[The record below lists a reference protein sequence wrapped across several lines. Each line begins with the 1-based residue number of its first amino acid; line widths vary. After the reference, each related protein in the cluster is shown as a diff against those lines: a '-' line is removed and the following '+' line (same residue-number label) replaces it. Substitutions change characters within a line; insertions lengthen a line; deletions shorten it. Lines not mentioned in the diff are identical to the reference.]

1 MTWFRLPLSVW
12 SLFITAILGL
22 LALPV
27 LSGAVI
33 MLLFDQTIG
42 THFFVPVAGG
52 QALLWQH
59 LFWFF
64 GHPEVYILILPAMGM
79 ASDIIANGSRTP
91 IFGYHSMVFAIIGIA
106 FLGWIVWGH
115 HMFMSGMN
123 PTLGSTFMVSTLLIA
138 VPSAI
143 KVFNWL
149 GTIWRGNIRFH
160 VPMLNALG
168 FVSMFTIGG
177 LSGIFMAATPVDI
190 QLHDTQ
196 FIVAHIHYVLFGGS
210 LFALFAAIT
219 YWYPKMF
226 GRMMSERIGTVH
238 FWLTFIFYNMTFFPM
253 HIIGMGGQMRRIYD
267 PTIYTFLKPQQP
279 LNVFISYSAFALF
292 AVQIL
297 FAFNFLWSLTFGK
310 KAPQNPWDDNGME
323 WSLPNPAPH
332 GNWERTPNVY
342 RGPYEFSAPE
352 AGEKDFLPQYLKLP
366 TDRDP
371 VPAPLPAGHC
381 PGECDDARDASPRSD
396 AAAIPGRA
404 GRRGLQQQARDVGL
418 PGQRRD
424 VLHGADRIVHRA
436 PLWCAGRVG
445 QAGRGVERPADRGEH
460 LPAHL
465 LVRLDGEGVRRDSG
479 RQEILP
485 APGAGEVPPRRRAE
499 VLAAGDDALRRG
511 VRERAGRRIHQARR
525 ARFHARR
532 LPRRLDARRAC
543 RGGSDQIR
551 CDRRGTVRFLV
562 LHDDGVPRFPRDVR
576 RDQHD
581 GPVLH
586 QGAAGGAVLHASE
599 VRALAPAPD
608 LHRPIA
614 ARRDPRDRGHHG
626 EGLVALLEL
635 TKPRITQLVLL
646 TAAAGFY
653 LGAEDRV
660 DLLLL
665 ANTLIGTALV
675 AGGTNAWNQIR
686 ERDVGSRMARTRRR
700 PLPSGR
706 LTTRA
711 AIWFA
716 SAITAGGVADLC
728 VAGKVL
734 TAAPAPLAFPSYVL
748 LSTPLQ

>member
-1 MTWFRLPLSVW
+1 MTSVAHAKPQGGGGGHDAHAPMSFWRKYIFSTDHKIIGIQFLFVSLFFLLVGGLLAMQIRWQLGFPGKPLPGGGILPETMVSGGVILPEYYVQLVSMHGTFMVFFAIMPLLVGVYANFLIPLKIGAHDMAFPRINMASFWLALLAGLIMTASFFVPNGPIRSGWTNYAPLAARPDLSGVTVGQMLWCISIVVLGLSSVLGSLNYITTVINHRAPGMTWFRMPLSVW
-12 SLFITAILGL
+12 ALFITAILGV

-27 LSGAVI
+27 LQGAAI
-33 MLLFDQTIG
+33 MLLFDNVLG
-42 THFFVPVAGG
+42 THFFDPVAGG

-79 ASDIIANGSRTP
+79 VSDIIANGSRKP

-190 QLHDTQ
+190 PLHDTQ

-226 GRMMSERIGTVH
+226 GRMMSERIGKVH

-297 FAFNFLWSLTFGK
+297 FAFNFLWSLKFGK

-352 AGEKDFLPQYLKLP
+352 AGDKDFLPQYLKLP
-366 TDRDP
+366 SDRDP
-371 VPAPLPAGHC
+371 VPAPLPAGH
-381 PGECDDARDASPRSD
+381 
-396 AAAIPGRA
+396 
-404 GRRGLQQQARDVGL
+404 
-418 PGQRRD
+418 
-424 VLHGADRIVHRA
+424 
-436 PLWCAGRVG
+436 
-445 QAGRGVERPADRGEH
+445 
-460 LPAHL
+460 
-465 LVRLDGEGVRRDSG
+465 
-479 RQEILP
+479 
-485 APGAGEVPPRRRAE
+485 
-499 VLAAGDDALRRG
+499 
-511 VRERAGRRIHQARR
+511 
-525 ARFHARR
+525 
-532 LPRRLDARRAC
+532 
-543 RGGSDQIR
+543 
-551 CDRRGTVRFLV
+551 
-562 LHDDGVPRFPRDVR
+562 
-576 RDQHD
+576 
-581 GPVLH
+581 
-586 QGAAGGAVLHASE
+586 
-599 VRALAPAPD
+599 
-608 LHRPIA
+608 
-614 ARRDPRDRGHHG
+614 
-626 EGLVALLEL
+626 
-635 TKPRITQLVLL
+635 
-646 TAAAGFY
+646 
-653 LGAEDRV
+653 
-660 DLLLL
+660 
-665 ANTLIGTALV
+665 
-675 AGGTNAWNQIR
+675 
-686 ERDVGSRMARTRRR
+686 
-700 PLPSGR
+700 
-706 LTTRA
+706 
-711 AIWFA
+711 
-716 SAITAGGVADLC
+716 
-728 VAGKVL
+728 
-734 TAAPAPLAFPSYVL
+734 
-748 LSTPLQ
+748 